1 MNKDIL
7 NLHLDILDNNR
18 KELLNK
24 LFFHTEGFILGG
36 GTALA
41 LYIAHR
47 KSFDFDFFSIKPIPK
62 NLLEKISKSIQVENI
77 ANDSSSELTFF
88 TKNKI
93 KVTFVN
99 YPFKPY
105 FETVKKEKGFE
116 LFSIKDIAVQKAYTI
131 GRRGEYRDYF
141 DLYTILKGKYI
152 NFNELIKVAK
162 KTYGS
167 IFDEKMFLEQL
178 VYFDDMLSFDIVPV
192 SSEKL
197 PTENEVKNFFEELTA
212 SYIKQF

>member
-1 MNKDIL
+1 MNKNIL

-24 LFFHTEGFILGG
+24 LFFYTEGFVLGE

-47 KSFDFDFFSIKPIPK
+47 KSFDFDFFSTKLVPK
-62 NLLEKISKSIQVENI
+62 NLLGKISKSIQIENI
-77 ANDSSSELTFF
+77 ANDSLNELTFF
-88 TKNKI
+88 TKSKI
-93 KVTFVN
+93 KVTFLN

-105 FETVKKEKGFE
+105 FKTLKKEKGFE
-116 LFSIKDIAVQKAYTI
+116 LFSIKDIAIQKAYTI

-141 DLYTILKGKYI
+141 DLYTILKNKYI
-152 NFNELIKVAK
+152 DLNQIISIAK
-162 KTYGS
+162 KIYGS
-167 IFDEKMFLEQL
+167 VFDEKMFLEQL
-178 VYFDDMLSFDIVPV
+178 VYFDDMLNFDIVPV
-192 SSEKL
+192 SLEKP
-197 PTENEVKNFFEELTA
+197 PTKDEVKKFFEELVA